1 MKLNAKGDN
10 TDVLVMTATPIPRTL
25 ALMVYSDL
33 DMSIID
39 ELPKGRIPIKTYVV
53 NEKLEERVD
62 NFVKKEIDKG
72 RQAYIVCPLIEENEE
87 LDLTDATNLYER
99 YKNEVFPEYKVGFL
113 HGKMKKKEKEEVMQD
128 FKDGKLQIIVSTTVI
143 EVGVNVPNA
152 TLMIIEDSDRFGLAT
167 LHQLRGRVGRST
179 FESYCILK
187 TKNMSAKC
195 RERLGIMVKSNNGF
209 EIAEK
214 DLQLRGPGD
223 FFGIRQH
230 GLPEFKLAN
239 LLTDVKL
246 LKLSNDAA
254 KEVINN
260 DPEFKL
266 PENKVLKQELFGRY
280 NEQLLNIG
288 T

>member
-1 MKLNAKGDN
+1 
-10 TDVLVMTATPIPRTL
+10 
-25 ALMVYSDL
+25 
-33 DMSIID
+33 
-39 ELPKGRIPIKTYVV
+39 
-53 NEKLEERVD
+53 
-62 NFVKKEIDKG
+62 
-72 RQAYIVCPLIEENEE
+72 
-87 LDLTDATNLYER
+87 
-99 YKNEVFPEYKVGFL
+99 
-113 HGKMKKKEKEEVMQD
+113 
-128 FKDGKLQIIVSTTVI
+128 
-143 EVGVNVPNA
+143 
-152 TLMIIEDSDRFGLAT
+152 
-167 LHQLRGRVGRST
+167 
-179 FESYCILK
+179 
-187 TKNMSAKC
+187 MSAKS

-214 DLQLRGPGD
+214 DLELRGPGD

-254 KEVINN
+254 KEIINT

-266 PENKVLKQELFGRY
+266 TENKILKQELFGRY

>member
-1 MKLNAKGDN
+1 M
-10 TDVLVMTATPIPRTL
+10 
-25 ALMVYSDL
+25 
-33 DMSIID
+33 
-39 ELPKGRIPIKTYVV
+39 
-53 NEKLEERVD
+53 
-62 NFVKKEIDKG
+62 
-72 RQAYIVCPLIEENEE
+72 
-87 LDLTDATNLYER
+87 
-99 YKNEVFPEYKVGFL
+99 
-113 HGKMKKKEKEEVMQD
+113 HGKMKKKEKQEVMEN
-128 FKDGKLQIIVSTTVI
+128 FKSGKIQIIVSTTVI

-167 LHQLRGRVGRST
+167 LHQLRGRVGRSS
-179 FESYCILK
+179 FESFCILK
-187 TKNMSAKC
+187 TKNMSVKC

-214 DLQLRGPGD
+214 DLELRGPGD

-254 KEVINN
+254 KEVITN
-260 DPEFKL
+260 DPGFKL
-266 PENKVLKQELFGRY
+266 KENKVLKEELFGRY